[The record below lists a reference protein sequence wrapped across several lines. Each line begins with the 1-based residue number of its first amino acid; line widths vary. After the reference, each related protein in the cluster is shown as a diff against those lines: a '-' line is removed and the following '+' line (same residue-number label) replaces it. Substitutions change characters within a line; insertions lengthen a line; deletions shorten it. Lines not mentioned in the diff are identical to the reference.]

1 MNLLRYAACILALG
15 LVSPAWAI
23 NKCTDAQGKVS
34 FQEAPCPGE
43 GEKVELRP
51 AMSAPAV
58 APPPRKPSKEGP
70 FGESWRR
77 KQFLQT
83 QGIPQARAALE
94 RNQREC
100 TAAPAE
106 AVAHAGPLRRGN
118 LPQGS
123 QFVQQQEAVSA
134 KDKAA
139 CEARSEELRQ
149 QLNALEKE
157 LGGL

>member
-1 MNLLRYAACILALG
+1 MNSLRYAACILALG
-15 LVSPAWAI
+15 LVPR
-23 NKCTDAQGKVS
+23 
-34 FQEAPCPGE
+34 PGPSTNA
-43 GEKVELRP
+43 R
-51 AMSAPAV
+51 M
-58 APPPRKPSKEGP
+58 PRARCRFRTSKEGA
-70 FGESWRR
+70 FGETWRR
-77 KQFLQT
+77 KQYLQS

-100 TAAPAE
+100 AAAPAE

-123 QFVQQQEAVSA
+123 QFVQEQEAASA

-149 QLNALEKE
+149 QLKALEKE
-157 LGGL
+157 LEGL

>member
-23 NKCTDAQGKVS
+23 NKCTDAQGKAS

-51 AMSAPAV
+51 AMPAPAV

-77 KQFLQT
+77 KQSLQT

-106 AVAHAGPLRRGN
+106 AVAQAGPLRRGN

-123 QFVQQQEAVSA
+123 QFVQELEAAST

-139 CEARSEELRQ
+139 CEARSEELRK
-149 QLNALEKE
+149 QLKALEKE
-157 LGGL
+157 LEGL

>member
-1 MNLLRYAACILALG
+1 MYSLRYAACILALG
-15 LVSPAWAI
+15 LVPPAWAVY
-23 NKCTDAQGKVS
+23 KCTDAQGKVS
-34 FQEAPCPGE
+34 FQQAPCPGE
-43 GEKVELRP
+43 GEKIEVRP
-51 AMSAPAV
+51 AIPAPAV
-58 APPPRKPSKEGP
+58 APPPAKPSAEGP

-77 KQFLQT
+77 KRYLQT

-100 TAAPAE
+100 AAAPAE

-123 QFVQQQEAVSA
+123 QFVQDLEATRA

-139 CEARSEELRQ
+139 CAARSEELRK
-149 QLNALEKE
+149 QLNALETE
-157 LGGL
+157 LAGL